1 MQSVPSTPEESKGT
15 ARLEAFS
22 DGVFAIAITLLALNL
37 QIPHV
42 ESNSEKWALAVAL
55 FHQWPSYVAFVTSF
69 FTVLIMW
76 MNHHAV
82 FKFVRKVNARI
93 LFANGILLLITTAVP
108 FVTGLLSEYLN
119 HREATTACAVY
130 TGSFVLI
137 AVSYVHLW
145 RVIIKDRSHLKA
157 DVSDDAIRKISKN
170 YSLGIPL
177 YLAAFG
183 ASFVSMY
190 LAIGICTALWVFWCV
205 TVKDL

>member
-1 MQSVPSTPEESKGT
+1 MQSAAPTHDESKGT

-42 ESNSEKWALAVAL
+42 ESNSEKWALAHAL
-55 FHQWPSYVAFVTSF
+55 FQQWPSYVAFITSF

-76 MNHHAV
+76 MNHHAI
-82 FKFVRKVNARI
+82 FKFVHKVNAQI

-108 FVTGLLSEYLN
+108 FVTGLFSEYLN
-119 HREATTACAVY
+119 HHEATTACAVY

-137 AVSYVHLW
+137 ALSYVNLW
-145 RVIIKDRSHLKA
+145 HVAIKDRSLLKKEISEA
-157 DVSDDAIRKISKN
+157 TLEKITKN

-183 ASFVSMY
+183 ASFISIY
-190 LAIGICTALWVFWCV
+190 LAIGICTALWVFWLV
-205 TVKDL
+205 TVKNL

>member
-1 MQSVPSTPEESKGT
+1 MQSAPPTHDNLKGT

-37 QIPHV
+37 QVPHV
-42 ESNSEKWALAVAL
+42 EANSAKWALASAL
-55 FHQWPSYVAFVTSF
+55 LHQWPAYLGFVTSF

-82 FKFVRKVNARI
+82 FKFVHKVNARI
-93 LFANGILLLITTAVP
+93 LLANGILLLITTAVP
-108 FVTGLLSEYLN
+108 FVTGLLSEYLTLP
-119 HREATTACAVY
+119 EAKTACAVY
-130 TGSFVLI
+130 TGSFVLLSV
-137 AVSYVHLW
+137 AYNYLW
-145 RVIIKDRSHLKA
+145 RAVIRDRSLLRT
-157 DVSDDAIRKISKN
+157 DVSEQALQKITKN

-183 ASFVSMY
+183 GTFISIY
-190 LAIGICTALWVFWCV
+190 LGIGICTALWIFWAV

>member
-1 MQSVPSTPEESKGT
+1 MQSAQQTDDESKGT

-22 DGVFAIAITLLALNL
+22 DGVFAIAITLLALEL

-42 ESNSEKWALAVAL
+42 ESNSAKWALASAL
-55 FHQWPSYVAFVTSF
+55 LHEWPSYVAFVTSF

-82 FKFVRKVNARI
+82 FKFVRKVNAQI
-93 LFANGILLLITTAVP
+93 LFANGVLLLITTAIP
-108 FVTGLLSEYLN
+108 FVTGLFSEYLN
-119 HREATTACAVY
+119 HYEATTACAVY
-130 TGSFVLI
+130 TGSFVL
-137 AVSYVHLW
+137 VSVAYVHLW
-145 RVIIKDRSHLKA
+145 RVIIKDRSILKDGISEEA
-157 DVSDDAIRKISKN
+157 LQKITKN

-183 ASFVSMY
+183 ASFVNIY

>member
-1 MQSVPSTPEESKGT
+1 MQSAAPTPDESKGT

-42 ESNSEKWALAVAL
+42 ESNSEKWALANEL
-55 FHQWPSYVAFVTSF
+55 LLQRPSYVAFITSF

-82 FKFVRKVNARI
+82 FKFVHKVNAQI

-108 FVTGLLSEYLN
+108 FVTGLFSEYLN
-119 HREATTACAVY
+119 HHEASTACAVY

-137 AVSYVHLW
+137 SVSYVHLW
-145 RVIIKDRSHLKA
+145 RVVIKDRTLLKKEISEA
-157 DVSDDAIRKISKN
+157 TIEKITKN

-177 YLAAFG
+177 YLAAFA
-183 ASFVSMY
+183 ASFVSIY
-190 LAIGICTALWVFWCV
+190 LAIGICTALWIFWCV

>member
-1 MQSVPSTPEESKGT
+1 MQSASPTHEESKGT

-22 DGVFAIAITLLALNL
+22 DGVFAIAITLLALSL
-37 QIPHV
+37 QVPHA
-42 ESNSEKWALAVAL
+42 ESNSAKYALASAL

-69 FTVLIMW
+69 FTVLIIW

-119 HREATTACAVY
+119 HQEAKTACAVY

-137 AVSYVHLW
+137 SVTYNHLW
-145 RVIIKDRSHLKA
+145 RVVVKDRSLLRA
-157 DVSDDAIRKISKN
+157 DISDHALQKITKN
-170 YSLGIPL
+170 YSLGVPL
-177 YLAAFG
+177 YLAAFS
-183 ASFVSMY
+183 ALFINIY
-190 LAIGICTALWVFWCV
+190 LAIGICTALWVFWCA

>member
-1 MQSVPSTPEESKGT
+1 MQSAAPTLDETKGT

-42 ESNSEKWALAVAL
+42 ESNSAKWALAHAL
-55 FHQWPSYVAFVTSF
+55 FQQWPSYVAFITSF

-82 FKFVRKVNARI
+82 FKFVRRANARI

-108 FVTGLLSEYLN
+108 FVTGLFSEYLN
-119 HREATTACAVY
+119 HHEATTACAVY

-137 AVSYVHLW
+137 SLSYVHLW
-145 RVIIKDRSHLKA
+145 RVVIKDRALLKKEISEA
-157 DVSDDAIRKISKN
+157 TIEKITKN

-177 YLAAFG
+177 YLAAFA
-183 ASFVSMY
+183 ASFVSIY
-190 LAIGICTALWVFWCV
+190 LAIGICTALWIFWCL

>member
-1 MQSVPSTPEESKGT
+1 VQPAPPTHDQLKGT

-37 QIPHV
+37 QVPHV
-42 ESNSEKWALAVAL
+42 ESNSAKWALASAL

-82 FKFVRKVNARI
+82 FKFVHKVNARI

-119 HREATTACAVY
+119 HQEAKIACAVY

-137 AVSYVHLW
+137 SVAYNHLW
-145 RVIIKDRSHLKA
+145 RVVIKDRSLLRE
-157 DVSDDAIRKISKN
+157 DISDHALQKITRN
-170 YSLGIPL
+170 YSLGVPF

-183 ASFVSMY
+183 ASFINIY
-190 LAIGICTALWVFWCV
+190 LAIGICTALWVFWSA

>member
-1 MQSVPSTPEESKGT
+1 MQSAPSTPEESKGT

-42 ESNSEKWALAVAL
+42 ESNSEKWALAHTL
-55 FHQWPSYVAFVTSF
+55 FQQWPSYVAFITSF

-108 FVTGLLSEYLN
+108 FVTGLFSEYLN

-137 AVSYVHLW
+137 SVSYIHLW
-145 RVIIKDRSHLKA
+145 RVIIRDRSLLKKEISEA
-157 DVSDDAIRKISKN
+157 ALEKITKN

-183 ASFVSMY
+183 ASFVNIY